1 MFLNYLAGV
10 ISLVLAI
17 SAFVPWVTVWFYSLK
32 GIESVYG
39 IGILLVGLMGL
50 TVAAF
55 QHLSGRI
62 RGRAFVFSSLVALA
76 CEALYFRKMQKIGS
90 VLNEIMGYLTDIF
103 GQQLLQKLQTLL
115 GEQYF
120 TVLSK
125 VVRRMG
131 FEASVSGLDFVGGG
145 LILAVVSTVALLA
158 VGLILEKN
166 KTTVE

>member
-39 IGILLVGLMGL
+39 IGILLVGLLGV
-50 TVAAF
+50 TVSVF

-62 RGRAFVFSSLVALA
+62 RGQAFIFSSLAALA
-76 CEALYFRKMQKIGS
+76 CEALYFRKMSKIGS
-90 VLNEIMGYLTDIF
+90 VLNEIVGYLTDIF
-103 GQQLLQKLQTLL
+103 GQQLLQKVQNLM

-120 TVLSK
+120 TIVSK
-125 VVRRMG
+125 IIGRMG
-131 FEASVSGLDFVGGG
+131 FDTSVSGFDFVGGG
-145 LILAVVSTVALLA
+145 LILAVVSTVALLIA
-158 VGLILEKN
+158 GIALEKN